1 MPPTLEELSSISA
14 ILSAAHHR
22 SKSQHRLSK
31 WWKAFCVLRR
41 NVTKLVSEMKKWEG
55 EVKLVGETK
64 WTIAS
69 HEVVERRAEFML
81 EWVVPKC
88 FL

>member
-1 MPPTLEELSSISA
+1 M
-14 ILSAAHHR
+14 
-22 SKSQHRLSK
+22 
-31 WWKAFCVLRR
+31 LRR